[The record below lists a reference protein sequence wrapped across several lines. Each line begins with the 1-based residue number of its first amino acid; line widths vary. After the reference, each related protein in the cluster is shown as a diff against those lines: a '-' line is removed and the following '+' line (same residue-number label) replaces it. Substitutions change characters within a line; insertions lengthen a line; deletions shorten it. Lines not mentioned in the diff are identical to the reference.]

1 MGILTNPELWALTIS
16 MSIPIAYGALG
27 GVFSERGG
35 VVNIAI
41 EGIMLMAAFF
51 GVAVSYWTQNAWIGL
66 LGGMAGGMVMA
77 LLLAWATIWL
87 KADHVV
93 VGMAVDI
100 LALGL
105 TSYLLDAI
113 FGYNGTPIN
122 TPSLPQW
129 NLAFLSHLPIV
140 GPALAQESVLAYLF
154 IPVVLVA
161 NYVLFHTPWGLRLR
175 SVGEN
180 PHVARTAG
188 LSPKRIKLAGVLIS
202 GLLAGIGG
210 AYLSIGVLNSFNVDM
225 TSGRGYIA
233 LAAMIFGNWT
243 AGGATLAS
251 LLFGFASALAIELQ
265 GTTLPKNLVLMLPYL
280 LTVVAVAGFVGRT
293 TPPAADGL
301 PYDEEAQQ

>member
-1 MGILTNPELWALTIS
+1 MGLLLNPELWVLTIS

-41 EGIMLMAAFF
+41 EGIMLMSAFF
-51 GVAVSYWTQNAWIGL
+51 GVAVSYWSQNPWIGL

-77 LLLAWATIWL
+77 LILAWATIWL

-129 NLAFLSHLPIV
+129 NLGFLAHLPV
-140 GPALAQESVLAYLF
+140 LGPALAQENVLAYLF
-154 IPVVLVA
+154 VPIVIGS
-161 NYVLFHTPWGLRLR
+161 NYLLFHTPWGLRLR

-188 LSPKRIKLAGVLIS
+188 LSPRRIKLAGVLIS
-202 GLLAGIGG
+202 GLLAGMGG
-210 AYLSIGVLNSFNVDM
+210 AYLSIGVLNSFDVDM

-265 GTTLPKNLVLMLPYL
+265 GTSLPKNLVLMLPYL
-280 LTVVAVAGFVGRT
+280 LTVVAVGGLVGRT

>member
-1 MGILTNPELWALTIS
+1 MGLLTNPELWALTVS
-16 MSIPIAYGALG
+16 MGIPIAYGALG

-41 EGIMLMAAFF
+41 EGIMLTAAFF
-51 GVAVSYWTQNAWIGL
+51 AVAVSYWAHSAWVGL
-66 LGGMAGGMVMA
+66 LGGVAAGMVMA
-77 LLLAWATIWL
+77 LLLAWAAIWL

-113 FGYNGTPIN
+113 FGYNGTPIQ
-122 TPSLPQW
+122 TPSLPVW
-129 NLAFLSHLPIV
+129 SLPIFSHLPV
-140 GPALAQESVLAYLF
+140 LGPALGQQSVLCYLF
-154 IPVVLVA
+154 VPVALAA
-161 NYVLFHTPWGLRLR
+161 NYALFHTPWGLRLR

-180 PHVARTAG
+180 PHVSRAAG
-188 LSPKRIKLAGVLIS
+188 LDPRRLKLTGVLLS
-202 GLLAGIGG
+202 GLLAGVGG
-210 AYLSIGVLNSFNVDM
+210 AYLSIGVLNSFDVGM

-243 AGGATLAS
+243 VGGATLAS

-265 GTTLPKNLVLMLPYL
+265 GTALPKNLVLMLPYL
-280 LTVVAVAGFVGRT
+280 LTVVAVGGLVGRT
-293 TPPAADGL
+293 SPPAADGL
-301 PYDEEAQQ
+301 PYDEESAS